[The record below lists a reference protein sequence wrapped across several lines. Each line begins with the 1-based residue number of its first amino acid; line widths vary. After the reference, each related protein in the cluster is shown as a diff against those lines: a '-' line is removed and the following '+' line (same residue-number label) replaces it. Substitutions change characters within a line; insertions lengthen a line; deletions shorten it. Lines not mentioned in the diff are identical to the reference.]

1 MGSAHNQNAN
11 HSANKNISVPFAFR
25 SSFQFSLPA
34 AGCKLPAA
42 AAVAVASCLL
52 QAAPTGGRY
61 SNYFQATL
69 ITHKSLAGSG
79 QPIDTPAAPA
89 ASMGQSEREREGKR
103 WHRERERGGIGESRK
118 AACFVSVTS
127 LPMGFL
133 CRQVLPSLLP
143 SLLLLLSW
151 PVATRCCFAAAACS
165 MRAASFTQHAK
176 HLCDIYSLGNRCCGN
191 ARSPHTESP
200 GESSHPIPTASNS
213 KLPPCPMK
221 LFL

>member
-103 WHRERERGGIGESRK
+103 WHRERERWNGGEQEGSLFCQRHFPANGLPLQAG
-118 AACFVSVTS
+118 AA
-127 LPMGFL
+127 
-133 CRQVLPSLLP
+133 
-143 SLLLLLSW
+143 
-151 PVATRCCFAAAACS
+151 VAVAVVAVVAAVVVASGHKMLFCS
-165 MRAASFTQHAK
+165 
-176 HLCDIYSLGNRCCGN
+176 C
-191 ARSPHTESP
+191 
-200 GESSHPIPTASNS
+200 S
-213 KLPPCPMK
+213 K
-221 LFL
+221 